1 MEIVDKDLFTY
12 NSIDNTLSIVDPIPE
27 DSLIGKSVLE
37 LTIRAS
43 KDNGV
48 DAFAGIVIVIEA
60 EPPVSNVN
68 ILFEKSLYTG
78 AYLLTSE
85 IIVVETIKINLPIN
99 VADVTITLDGGMYM
113 N

>member
-1 MEIVDKDLFTY
+1 MDKDLFTY
-12 NSIDNTLSIVDPIPE
+12 NSNDNTLNIVDPIPE
-27 DSLIGKSVLE
+27 DSLIGKSVFE
-37 LTIRAS
+37 LLIKAS

-60 EPPVSNVN
+60 ETPTSTVN

-78 AYLLTSE
+78 EYLQTTESV
-85 IIVVETIKINLPIN
+85 VVETVKLTLPIN
-99 VADVTITLDGGMYM
+99 IGDIEITLDGGMYM